1 MKKSMN
7 ILRNALVKIWL
18 AISGRRNVK
27 FSVKSKI
34 GKNVRFNAEDSACIN
49 LGRCSLRDG
58 CIITARNNAKIESG
72 GVSLNYNC
80 IIVAYEEILIGKGT
94 IIGPNVCIYDHDHDF
109 RVNGGIHAGSYRTE
123 PVHIGENVWIGA
135 GCIILKGTT
144 IGNNCVIAAGSVVT
158 GNVEPNSIYIQKKET
173 TIFPIKAQN

>member
-72 GVSLNYNC
+72 G
-80 IIVAYEEILIGKGT
+80 
-94 IIGPNVCIYDHDHDF
+94 
-109 RVNGGIHAGSYRTE
+109 YR
-123 PVHIGENVWIGA
+123 
-135 GCIILKGTT
+135 
-144 IGNNCVIAAGSVVT
+144 
-158 GNVEPNSIYIQKKET
+158 
-173 TIFPIKAQN
+173 